1 MFRRTFSAFTL
12 IAALG
17 APVLLSS
24 AATAQSLDVRIYDRS
39 HKDYHTWNADED
51 RMYRQYLTDNHRPY
65 RALTRQS
72 KKQQADYWKWR
83 HDRP

>member
-24 AATAQSLDVRIYDRS
+24 TVAAQSLDVRIYDRS

-51 RMYRQYLTDNHRPY
+51 RTYRQYLTDNHRPY
-65 RALTRQS
+65 RALNRQS
-72 KKQQADYWKWR
+72 KKQQAEYWKWR